1 VNVVLI
7 TAGTRGIPAVPI
19 TVQASMPIL
28 AFFGRALLKDN
39 VSGVLLCSTGEI
51 RQASI
56 DLLAVDGAE
65 FKLLC
70 PNSET
75 VARIVAAFLDGLRRR
90 SRWAVALDQSV
101 TQTRPGLTRAVFN
114 GAGG

>member
-1 VNVVLI
+1 
-7 TAGTRGIPAVPI
+7 
-19 TVQASMPIL
+19 M
-28 AFFGRALLKDN
+28 
-39 VSGVLLCSTGEI
+39 GEI

-90 SRWAVALDQSV
+90 SRWAVALDQSL
-101 TQTRPGLTRAVFN
+101 TQTRGHSNVDFFIQSLNARSSEAVSYTHLTLPTKRIV
-114 GAGG
+114 

>member
-1 VNVVLI
+1 MGSVLDPKI
-7 TAGTRGIPAVPI
+7 RFRF
-19 TVQASMPIL
+19 
-28 AFFGRALLKDN
+28 AFFRN
-39 VSGVLLCSTGEI
+39 VGYAYRMICLCNSRGDL
-51 RQASI
+51 RHASV

-75 VARIVAAFLDGLRRR
+75 VARIVAAFLYGLKRR

-101 TQTRPGLTRAVFN
+101 VEFQGHLSTDI
-114 GAGG
+114 